1 MWQFM
6 NKYER
11 LKELEAKK
19 SRYERLFKEWKGYD
33 YVVLCKHPHKKAGF
47 FEQKENTKRVSGI
60 PQILDVPDT
69 LNLLTVINEIITE
82 DYNGI
87 CKEFANL
94 QKDL

>member
-1 MWQFM
+1 M

-33 YVVLCKHPHKKAGF
+33 YVVLSKHPHKRLPF
-47 FEQKENTKRVSGI
+47 FEQKPTTKRVSGI

-69 LNLLTVINEIITE
+69 LGLLTVITEIITE
-82 DYNGI
+82 DYNRI
-87 CKEFANL
+87 CKEFADL